1 MMQVYIFHNQAI
13 RQKQVIAMATKI
25 STTSHSNPKKEITR
39 LLFES
44 THRCRWQVLKVQNGQ
59 FRNSYKISII
69 SSPQISYLSSSRTL
83 CSVTTV
89 ATCPT
94 QPNYNIQQD
103 SAVIGLNT
111 TSTAIRFATY
121 NCNSVTPALNMHSKS
136 LTRFHHHWVQHC
148 SANYRH
154 ARKPVEG
161 SFSSSEKR
169 SGCYRN
175 TKETD
180 LKAG

>member
-1 MMQVYIFHNQAI
+1 MVLMMQVYIFHNQAT

-25 STTSHSNPKKEITR
+25 SHSNPKKEITR

-69 SSPQISYLSSSRTL
+69 SSPQISYLSWSRTL

-94 QPNYNIQQD
+94 QPNYN
-103 SAVIGLNT
+103 
-111 TSTAIRFATY
+111 
-121 NCNSVTPALNMHSKS
+121 
-136 LTRFHHHWVQHC
+136 VQ
-148 SANYRH
+148 
-154 ARKPVEG
+154 
-161 SFSSSEKR
+161 
-169 SGCYRN
+169 
-175 TKETD
+175 
-180 LKAG
+180 